1 MKTSVVK
8 HYFINE
14 SEIKDSHL
22 AQQLKINHSL
32 VLGDNNIGGYFD
44 NAEDAIKTAYRNQE
58 QFVILHWQ
66 SSYFELGSI
75 NKILVEY
82 ENLFDYEHAVYAHI
96 VDNKT
101 KDGRGWFGFI
111 PVTVALDLKL
121 LKYSSEDEIKFG
133 EPQNTPAE
141 VSMVERSPNNVHDNY
156 TPLWLRGLDSKVKV
170 EVFTRPGWKLIDYAA
185 SKNLEIMSL
194 GGNVRKLKTHLYG
207 TDHSEDFNMMSRVI
221 EQIGI
226 MENKTMC
233 DWFLRMLSNNQNSV
247 VGTEIMNEK
256 FLDDSVVLEGKNI
269 VIHPSLKDIQQAC
282 QTFETLHIVTESYEE
297 YSKLKF
303 LFNDKKV
310 LEKYGYSIDIAK
322 CKIIQDDIFK
332 NKKRFVRY
340 CKDNNIDTVYLKGLI
355 YRRNN
360 IGLNSSVN
368 FMIEKLKDTKIYTL

>member
-14 SEIKDSHL
+14 AEIKDSHL

-44 NAEDAIKTAYRNQE
+44 DPESAIKTAYRNQE
-58 QFVILHWQ
+58 QFVLLHWQ

-75 NKILVEY
+75 NKVLVEY
-82 ENLFDYEHAVYAHI
+82 ENLFDYEHAIYAHI
-96 VDNKT
+96 VDNKI
-101 KDGRGWFGFI
+101 KDGRGWFGFV

-133 EPQNTPAE
+133 HPQNVSAE
-141 VSMVERSPNNVHDNY
+141 VNMVERSPNNVHDNY
-156 TPLWLRGLDSKVKV
+156 TPLWLRAVGWKAEV
-170 EVFTRPGWKLIDYAA
+170 ESFSRPGWQLIDYAA
-185 SKNLEIMSL
+185 SRNLEIMSL

-207 TDHSEDFNMMSRVI
+207 TDHADDFNMMSRVI

-226 MENKTMC
+226 MENKTMS
-233 DWFLRMLSNNQNSV
+233 DWFLKMLSNNQNSV
-247 VGTEIMNEK
+247 VGTEIINET
-256 FLDDSVVLEGKNI
+256 FLKDDSLTGKHI
-269 VIHPSLKDIQQAC
+269 VIHPSLKDIQQVC
-282 QTFETLHIVTESYEE
+282 QTFETVHIVTENQEE

-322 CKIIQDDIFK
+322 CKIFQDDIFK
-332 NKKRFVRY
+332 NKKKFVRY
-340 CKDNNIDTVYLKGLI
+340 CKDNNIDTLYLKGLI

-368 FMIEKLKDTKIYTL
+368 FMIEKLKDAKFITL